1 MLHQDAT
8 HMLRRTSHVATVLR
22 RCTGA
27 TVLRSVGLDLS
38 ATSDASPIGKCD
50 EFVLRSF
57 KDGAKVHP
65 PGPQSVSCWQ
75 RMRQSWNLA
84 PQHLVN
90 TALSPPPRSSTRIT
104 AAMPISAV
112 SFCLPAFVRVRA

>member
-1 MLHQDAT
+1 MLHRDAT
-8 HMLRRTSHVATVLR
+8 YMRTSHVATVSR

-57 KDGAKVHP
+57 KDGAKVNRP
-65 PGPQSVSCWQ
+65 ASCLGEPMLALRRISRASAPLFSSQ
-75 RMRQSWNLA
+75 RGLMSRGRILVLA
-84 PQHLVN
+84 EGCRYRHL
-90 TALSPPPRSSTRIT
+90 LRPS
-104 AAMPISAV
+104 
-112 SFCLPAFVRVRA
+112 LW

>member
-1 MLHQDAT
+1 MLHHDAT
-8 HMLRRTSHVATVLR
+8 YMLRRTSHVATVLR

-57 KDGAKVHP
+57 KDGAKVRPAACLGEPMLALRRISRASAP
-65 PGPQSVSCWQ
+65 PFSSQ
-75 RMRQSWNLA
+75 RGLMSRGRILVLA
-84 PQHLVN
+84 EGCRYRHL
-90 TALSPPPRSSTRIT
+90 LRPS
-104 AAMPISAV
+104 
-112 SFCLPAFVRVRA
+112 LW